1 MKDLIEIDYFYI
13 LDIAWSILFMLLL
26 MMYVNTKKKEYE
38 HLDYFQYY
46 KTNIYVKIV
55 LSLVYA
61 FYYTSIVQG
70 GDTLA
75 YWDGAIKLNHLFWKD
90 TSMYFAEIFKTPD
103 LNTMYFQHYDAGTGF
118 PPLWIYKEPESW
130 FISKVLSFFTFF
142 TFNSYLV
149 TTLVLAYI
157 SSRASWKLFE
167 LVHSFQLNTNKHIA
181 YAVVLIPSVSFWCSG
196 INKDMI
202 VLYCSIMLIYNAFQI
217 LSLDKETKLKNFLWI
232 AFYVFLLYHIRDF
245 MISTIAVA
253 LIFTYSARLAN
264 KYRAQPFMFYSIRI
278 LSIVVGVLFFAYQGD
293 GITNS
298 EKLEEAAVIQKDFAT
313 NETYEGSRYDLGVT
327 DFSASGMLK
336 AFPVAVIAGFYRP
349 FLWES
354 LKVTLIFNG
363 LEGLFFLYLTYVFFR
378 RGVFSKMNLIRK
390 HEFFIFAFFFAVLMA
405 YMAGVTSGL
414 LGVLVRF
421 KAPLIPFLML
431 LLTIDVKLKETNNVQ
446 IMDIKSKKEEVS

>member
-1 MKDLIEIDYFYI
+1 MLEIDYFYI

-61 FYYTSIVQG
+61 FYYTSIVAG

-103 LNTMYFQHYDAGTGF
+103 LNTMYFQHYDIGTGF

-217 LSLDKETKLKNFLWI
+217 LSLDKETKLKNFLWV

-264 KYRAQPFMFYSIRI
+264 KYREQRF
-278 LSIVVGVLFFAYQGD
+278 IVICGRG
-293 GITNS
+293 
-298 EKLEEAAVIQKDFAT
+298 EEA
-313 NETYEGSRYDLGVT
+313 
-327 DFSASGMLK
+327 
-336 AFPVAVIAGFYRP
+336 
-349 FLWES
+349 
-354 LKVTLIFNG
+354 
-363 LEGLFFLYLTYVFFR
+363 
-378 RGVFSKMNLIRK
+378 
-390 HEFFIFAFFFAVLMA
+390 
-405 YMAGVTSGL
+405 
-414 LGVLVRF
+414 
-421 KAPLIPFLML
+421 
-431 LLTIDVKLKETNNVQ
+431 
-446 IMDIKSKKEEVS
+446 